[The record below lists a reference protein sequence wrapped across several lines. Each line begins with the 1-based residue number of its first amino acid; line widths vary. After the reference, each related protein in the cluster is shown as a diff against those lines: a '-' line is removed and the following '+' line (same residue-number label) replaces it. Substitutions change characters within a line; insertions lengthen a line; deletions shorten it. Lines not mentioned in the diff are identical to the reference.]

1 VGFDKAGDR
10 LVGQAAKRQA
20 VTNAENTVFSI
31 KRFIGRRWEETQ
43 TERQRV
49 PYACVRGRD
58 NTVEVQIRNRNY
70 TPQEIA
76 SMVLQKLKQDA
87 EAYLGEPVE
96 QAVITV
102 PAYFTDAQRQA
113 TKDAG
118 AIAGLEVLRII
129 NEPTAAALAY
139 GLDKL
144 DRDEKIL
151 IFDLGGG
158 TFDVSVLQMGDNV
171 FEVKATAGNNH
182 LGGDDFD
189 DCIVSWMTARFQ
201 EQQGV
206 DLLGDP
212 MAMQRL
218 RDAAEK
224 AKIELSNMSTT
235 SINLPFISADAS
247 GPKHLEVEL
256 TRAKFEELVIDLVQR
271 TMQPL
276 TQALEDCD
284 LSPDQVDRIILVG
297 GSTRIPI
304 VQETIR
310 KFFNRPTLDRSV
322 NPDEVVALGA
332 AVQAGVLGGEVR
344 DLLLLDV
351 APLSLGIE
359 TLGGVFTKLIERNTG
374 IPTSKSQVFSTAV
387 DGQTCVEVH
396 VLQGERAMAKD
407 VKSLGKFELTGIPL
421 APRGVPQIEVVFD
434 IDVNGILNV
443 SARDHATQQEQSI
456 QVTSTGSLGQ
466 LEIERLHQEALI
478 FAEEDNQRQRLL
490 ELKNQADSLSYSFE
504 STLGQNGDRI
514 EDMLKTQAQ
523 TAQAALQ
530 AALGDPAF
538 SLEQVGQRL
547 SDFQRVLL
555 KIGAAVHQQQ
565 VEVSAGEPSLI
576 TGEGRP
582 SLER

>member
-1 VGFDKAGDR
+1 
-10 LVGQAAKRQA
+10 
-20 VTNAENTVFSI
+20 
-31 KRFIGRRWEETQ
+31 
-43 TERQRV
+43 
-49 PYACVRGRD
+49 
-58 NTVEVQIRNRNY
+58 
-70 TPQEIA
+70 
-76 SMVLQKLKQDA
+76 MVLQKLKQDA

-538 SLEQVGQRL
+538 SLEQVGQCL

-565 VEVSAGEPSLI
+565 VEVSAGEPSLV
-576 TGEGRP
+576 TGEGQP